1 MPVPAWVSEPVPVMT
16 PAKVMLSERLK
27 ASTPLSVT
35 LPAIEPVVPPLPTCS
50 VPALIVVPP
59 V

>member
-1 MPVPAWVSEPVPVMT
+1 ML

-35 LPAIEPVVPPLPTCS
+35 LPAMEPVVPPLPSCR
-50 VPALIVVPP
+50 VPAEMTVPP
-59 V
+59 L